1 MAPCWSP
8 CAGLARRQLAALG
21 VAAAWRLGRWGALEG
36 HLAHTRADG
45 AEPGGCG
52 PGAGGDLGLD
62 AEERWEVRLGRLLTA
77 MHRRRAPRRP
87 RACPLF
93 PQPPPPTQ

>member
-1 MAPCWSP
+1 M
-8 CAGLARRQLAALG
+8 
-21 VAAAWRLGRWGALEG
+21 AAAWRLGRWGALEG